1 MFFKPGKFALF
12 DQIMHSDPENLAQL
26 IAKVEH
32 WLIRKRWKKLIFGAI
47 SVLKLAKKIQYRNQ
61 HAVVIQK
68 WVRMFLAVRR
78 HRPRFG
84 ELRCENVYI

>member
-1 MFFKPGKFALF
+1 MAETKLGQLLEQEVSRRRRKRQRSPE
-12 DQIMHSDPENLAQL
+12 DPE
-26 IAKVEH
+26 EMEME
-32 WLIRKRWKKLIFGAI
+32 RKRWKELIFGAI

-78 HRPRFG
+78 HRPRL
-84 ELRCENVYI
+84 ES

>member
-1 MFFKPGKFALF
+1 ML

-32 WLIRKRWKKLIFGAI
+32 WLILKRWKKLIFGAI